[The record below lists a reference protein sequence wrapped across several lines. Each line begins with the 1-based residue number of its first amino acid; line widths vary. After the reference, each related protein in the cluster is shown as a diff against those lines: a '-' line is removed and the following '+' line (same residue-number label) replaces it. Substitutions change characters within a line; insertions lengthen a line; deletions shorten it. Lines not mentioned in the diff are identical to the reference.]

1 MLELREVDVSYGD
14 LGALSRISLSVMER
28 EIVSIVGANAAGK
41 STILRVIS
49 GLMSPGSG
57 EIRFRGERIDSL
69 PAHVIVRKGI
79 VHVPEGRRL
88 FAYMTVLENL
98 QLGAYA
104 PECRKL
110 FDESLEAVYHVL
122 PTLKERGGQLAG
134 SLSGGEQQMLA
145 IGRGLMARPRLL
157 MLDEPSL
164 GLAPLL
170 VRHVFEVI
178 EQICSQ
184 GTTILLV
191 EQNVHHAL
199 TIASR
204 GYVLENGRIVLEG
217 PGKDLL
223 DDPHLKR
230 AYLGMD

>member
-1 MLELREVDVSYGD
+1 
-14 LGALSRISLSVMER
+14 MEG

-69 PAHVIVRKGI
+69 RAHVIVRKGI

-110 FDESLEAVYHVL
+110 FDESLEAVYQVL
-122 PTLKERGGQLAG
+122 PALKERGGQLAG

-145 IGRGLMARPRLL
+145 IGRGLMARPSSRT
-157 MLDEPSL
+157 S
-164 GLAPLL
+164 
-170 VRHVFEVI
+170 
-178 EQICSQ
+178 
-184 GTTILLV
+184 TT
-191 EQNVHHAL
+191 
-199 TIASR
+199 
-204 GYVLENGRIVLEG
+204 
-217 PGKDLL
+217 P
-223 DDPHLKR
+223 
-230 AYLGMD
+230 

>member
-1 MLELREVDVSYGD
+1 MLELRGVDVFYGD
-14 LGALSRISLSVMER
+14 LRALHGVSLSVKGG

-41 STILRVIS
+41 STILKVIS
-49 GLMSPGSG
+49 GLMTPSSG
-57 EIRFRGERIDSL
+57 EILLESERIDSL

-79 VHVPEGRRL
+79 VHVPEGRKL

-110 FDESLEAVYHVL
+110 FEESLQAVYEVL
-122 PTLKERGGQLAG
+122 PILKERGSQLAA

-145 IGRGLMARPRLL
+145 IGRGLMARPRVL

-164 GLAPLL
+164 GLAPLM

-178 EQICSQ
+178 ERICSQ

-199 TIASR
+199 KIASR

-217 PGKDLL
+217 SGKDLL
-223 DDPHLKR
+223 ENPHLKR
-230 AYLGMD
+230 AYLGVD